1 MARPIDPRND
11 YYRSYFYNNVYV
23 HLNRS
28 LYDTKTIRADA
39 ENGCLNYS
47 PCPHYPI
54 MKALSSCNIDH
65 EFNWDAILPIVEA
78 ARNARAACGANV
90 KLVFPDWLTPP
101 LVVVF
106 PNNDWRV
113 VSGQDRLQVM
123 RLLGETAIDVNVIRD
138 ADMEGY
144 RIPLPSVVQEDAEGM
159 PEMRVVARL
168 VQKKPL
174 TNPGNSGDTD
184 KLTTAYVMEL
194 LRLQVMFEASGY
206 TIAQARTAIS
216 KFKIPLEFPWDYFDK
231 LDDKLHQFALNAST
245 LKGIK
250 ALLLSD
256 PDMNRQKDHRAWKEK
271 AKQIC
276 MNLIWLSAARGQ
288 AQKMQKAPHFMGAR
302 LRREGS
308 QYRTREDYLIQVV
321 LKRPAEN
328 GEEISLLGLTRIA
341 MLSAVNPADLWPSW
355 EFKRHELEFAAA
367 VGCLSNL
374 QPALLKPATAQAA
387 GEIYRRART
396 APSSSCT
403 EEQLV
408 ATMLV
413 DRLEKTCVKQDFVD
427 AARLA
432 IRNREPVLISLADNI
447 LPSRLVVES
456 QSEVLRRAMN
466 SDSGAAA
473 S

>member
-11 YYRSYFYNNVYV
+11 YYRSYFHNDVYVYNN
-23 HLNRS
+23 RF
-28 LYDTKTIRADA
+28 LYDTRTIIADI
-39 ENGCLNYS
+39 ENECLNYS
-47 PCPHYPI
+47 PCSHYPV
-54 MKALSSCNIDH
+54 MEALSCCNIDH
-65 EFNWDAILPIVEA
+65 EFDWGAILPIVEA
-78 ARNARAACGANV
+78 ARDERSARGANV
-90 KLVFPDWLTPP
+90 QLVFPDWLAPP
-101 LVVVF
+101 LIVVF
-106 PNNDWRV
+106 PNDDWRV

-123 RLLGETAIDVNVIRD
+123 RLLEEAAIDVNVVRNV
-138 ADMEGY
+138 DMTPY
-144 RIPLPSVVQEDAEGM
+144 NIPLPSVAQEHAEGV
-159 PEMRVVARL
+159 PDMRVLARPI
-168 VQKKPL
+168 QKRPRINL
-174 TNPGNSGDTD
+174 GNSSDTD
-184 KLTTAYVMEL
+184 KLTTAYVTEL

-231 LDDKLHQFALNAST
+231 LDDKLHQFTLNAST

-250 ALLLSD
+250 TLLLSD
-256 PDMNRQKDHRAWKEK
+256 PDMNRQQDHRAWKKK
-271 AKQIC
+271 AKQVC
-276 MNLIWLSAARGQ
+276 MNIIWLSAARGQ
-288 AQKMQKAPHFMGAR
+288 AQEMQKAPHFMGER
-302 LRREGS
+302 LRTDGS
-308 QYRTREDYLIQVV
+308 QHRTREDFLIRVP

-341 MLSAVNPADLWPSW
+341 MLSAVNPADLWLSW
-355 EFKRHELEFAAA
+355 EFKRHEFEFAAA

-396 APSSSCT
+396 APASSCT

-432 IRNREPVLISLADNI
+432 IRNREPVLISLADDI
-447 LPSRLVVES
+447 LPSRLVVEP
-456 QSEVLRRAMN
+456 QSELLRRAMN